1 MQPNEMNDTISI
13 YSGDPA
19 NESPEQQIAKA
30 KQQRA
35 IQARLPKFELAEG
48 ERFYVPR
55 EKIVELN
62 QIYFEMLDD
71 MSAGFKLANQNMRS
85 FMESV
90 VFESYKNEIES
101 LQCEHSIE
109 GKHKDEVYLY
119 TKFYLQPE
127 DEKRWIFGKKK
138 PNYVKQLLLRMANIE
153 AQRRLGKYRSDIAE
167 QEEFIYG
174 APEEPEELKELFN
187 LIVDEISPL
196 RKKRF
201 IKKHGENLMNLIEM
215 LMQRPQEEPKPKEV
229 QPPLKEEPTELE
241 SSDAEPEQPN
251 EPEPEPEDGS
261 ELDELYELEEQDE
274 PEAETAEGTK
284 TEPDGEQSEMLAIEA
299 PVQQWVPMEASE
311 GAESEPEQEEGETK
325 NS

>member
-30 KQQRA
+30 KQQRD

-48 ERFYVPR
+48 ERFYVSR

-174 APEEPEELKELFN
+174 APEAPEELKELFN

-215 LMQRPQEEPKPKEV
+215 LMQRPQEEPDPEEAK
-229 QPPLKEEPTELE
+229 PPLKEEPTEPE
-241 SSDAEPEQPN
+241 SQEAEPEQSEET
-251 EPEPEPEDGS
+251 EPDDGS

-274 PEAETAEGTK
+274 SEAGT
-284 TEPDGEQSEMLAIEA
+284 EQDGEQGEEPVIMPAVEM
-299 PVQQWVPMEASE
+299 PVQQWLPMEASE
-311 GAESEPEQEEGETK
+311 GSEQELEPEQKEGENK
-325 NS
+325 